1 MYKVN
6 NVNINYINYGSKEG
20 KDIVFL
26 HGWGQ
31 NIQMMKMLAD
41 PLSKENNIVI
51 VDLPGFGESTEPT
64 YDWMV
69 DDYVEAIKSLLESL
83 KIKKPILVGHSF
95 GGKISLLYS
104 SKYEV
109 EKLVVLGS
117 PYKKEI
123 EKLSLKTK
131 MLKAAKKVP
140 VLNKL
145 EGFAKKHIGSTDYKN
160 ASEIMRK
167 ILVNTVNYD
176 ISSNLSK
183 IKCPTLIIWGTND
196 EAVPIEDAYE
206 LEKIIKDAAVIEYE
220 GCSHYAYLE
229 RLNQTV
235 NVLRSFIGGYDQ

>member
-145 EGFAKKHIGSTDYKN
+145 EGFAKKHIGSTDYRN

-167 ILVNTVNYD
+167 ILVNIVNFV
-176 ISSNLSK
+176 
-183 IKCPTLIIWGTND
+183 G
-196 EAVPIEDAYE
+196 IE
-206 LEKIIKDAAVIEYE
+206 K
-220 GCSHYAYLE
+220 
-229 RLNQTV
+229 
-235 NVLRSFIGGYDQ
+235 

>member
-6 NVNINYINYGSKEG
+6 NVNINYINYGSKVG

-145 EGFAKKHIGSTDYKN
+145 EGFAKKHIGSTDYRN

-206 LEKIIKDAAVIEYE
+206 LEKITKDAAVIEYE

-235 NVLRSFIGGYDQ
+235 NVLRSFIGGND

>member
-1 MYKVN
+1 MYKVK
-6 NVNINYINYGSKEG
+6 NVNINYFNYGSKEG

-145 EGFAKKHIGSTDYKN
+145 EGFAKKHIGSTDYRN

-235 NVLRSFIGGYDQ
+235 NVLRSFIGGND

>member
-235 NVLRSFIGGYDQ
+235 NVLRSFIGGND

>member
-6 NVNINYINYGSKEG
+6 NVNINYINYGSKDG

-41 PLSKENNIVI
+41 PFSKENNIVI

-145 EGFAKKHIGSTDYKN
+145 EGFAKKHIGSTDYRN

-206 LEKIIKDAAVIEYE
+206 LEKLIKDAAVIEYE

-229 RLNQTV
+229 RLNQTI
-235 NVLRSFIGGYDQ
+235 NVLRSFIGGND